1 MIQIQNA
8 TKLFDTVCAVDHI
21 TVEIPEGEIFGL
33 AGTNGAGKST
43 LLRLMAG
50 VLRPDEGSVLL
61 DGSTVYENPE
71 AKRQIFFL
79 SDEAWFFPNATPKE
93 EACFY
98 QSLYPSFDMTRFL
111 NMLRQF
117 SLKDNQRIQTF
128 SKGMKKQLMLILGL
142 CTGCRYLLC
151 DETFDGLDP
160 VMRQAVKGLIANEML
175 DRSFTPVIASHNLR
189 EMEDICERIGL
200 LHKGGLLLSRE
211 LEDMKRHIQRVQCVL
226 PDKEKEE
233 ALLQSLDLLDQK
245 KQGSLLMLTARGTK
259 EKIMGQVEKA
269 SPVFCEVI
277 PLSLEEIF
285 ISEMEVAGYEVKQNE
300 Q

>member
-1 MIQIQNA
+1 MIQIQDA
-8 TKLFDTVCAVDHI
+8 AKRFETICAVDHI

-50 VLRPDEGSVLL
+50 VLRPDEGSVLM
-61 DGSTVYENPE
+61 DGSPVYENPE
-71 AKRQIFFL
+71 AKRQIFLL
-79 SDEAWFFPNATPKE
+79 SDEAWFFPNAAPKE
-93 EACFY
+93 VACYY
-98 QSLYPSFDMTRFL
+98 QSLYPSFAMARFL
-111 NMLRQF
+111 TMLRQF
-117 SLKDNQRIQTF
+117 SLEEDRRIQTF
-128 SKGMKKQLMLILGL
+128 SKGMKKQLLLILGL

-160 VMRQAVKGLIANEML
+160 VMRQAVKGLIAGEML
-175 DRSFTPVIASHNLR
+175 DRPLTPVIASHNLR

-200 LHKGGLLLSRE
+200 LHEGGLLLSRE
-211 LEDMKRHIQRVQCVL
+211 LEDMKRHIHRVQCVI

-233 ALLQSLDLLDQK
+233 ALLRSLEVVDRK
-245 KQGSLLMLTARGTK
+245 KQGSLLVLTARGTK
-259 EKIMGQVEKA
+259 NEILRQVGA
-269 SPVFCEVI
+269 ADPLFSEVI

-285 ISEMEVAGYEVKQNE
+285 ISETEVAGYEVKQNE

>member
-1 MIQIQNA
+1 MIQIQDA
-8 TKLFDTVCAVDHI
+8 AKRFETICAVDHI

-50 VLRPDEGSVLL
+50 VLRPDEGSVLM
-61 DGSTVYENPE
+61 DGSPVYENPE
-71 AKRQIFFL
+71 AKRQIFLL
-79 SDEAWFFPNATPKE
+79 SDEAWFFPNAAPKE
-93 EACFY
+93 VACYY
-98 QSLYPSFDMTRFL
+98 QSLYPSFDMARFL
-111 NMLRQF
+111 TMLRQF
-117 SLKDNQRIQTF
+117 SLEEDRRIQTF
-128 SKGMKKQLMLILGL
+128 SKGMKKQLLLILGL

-160 VMRQAVKGLIANEML
+160 VMRQAVKGLIAGEML
-175 DRSFTPVIASHNLR
+175 DRPLTPVIASHNLR

-200 LHKGGLLLSRE
+200 LHEGGLLLSRE
-211 LEDMKRHIQRVQCVL
+211 LEDMKRHIHRVQCVI

-233 ALLQSLDLLDQK
+233 ALLRSLEVVDRK
-245 KQGSLLMLTARGTK
+245 KQGSLLVLTARGTK
-259 EKIMGQVEKA
+259 NEILRQVGA
-269 SPVFCEVI
+269 ADPLFSEVI

-285 ISEMEVAGYEVKQNE
+285 ISETEVAGYEVKQNE